1 VRFSTLLRE
10 RDSERTFSRGDPMN
24 TLEII
29 LIVIT
34 FVVPAVAIL
43 ADNGMWKR
51 KES

>member
-1 VRFSTLLRE
+1 
-10 RDSERTFSRGDPMN
+10 MN

-29 LIVIT
+29 LIIIT
-34 FVVPAVAIL
+34 FVVPAAAIL